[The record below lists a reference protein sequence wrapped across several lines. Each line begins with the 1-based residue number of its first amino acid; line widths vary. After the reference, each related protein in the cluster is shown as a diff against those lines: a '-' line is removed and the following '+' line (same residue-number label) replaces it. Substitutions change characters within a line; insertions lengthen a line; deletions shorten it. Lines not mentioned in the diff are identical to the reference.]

1 MSQSSRVAVISV
13 VVFIVGLGLVFF
25 QGERL
30 TSVLLEDK
38 LEINERFTS
47 LAHVLLYNPTISKG
61 IWCVT
66 SLKDPQMIS
75 KDIEYVFKHK
85 IKPSC
90 SLWIGK
96 GNEYNQEI
104 TEKQIFSVISEC
116 KGPVLIQIDESKTDR
131 DLSNFLEGIIDDS
144 SPVVRLDGKQVVAKG
159 INVIMYSY
167 LDESQLKE
175 RSTGAFIH
183 RAKSQVSSKWT
194 DRFVQRF
201 IEFVWIG
208 DESI

>member
-1 MSQSSRVAVISV
+1 MKWGVVLLVIA
-13 VVFIVGLGLVFF
+13 ILAGLVFF
-25 QGERL
+25 QRERL
-30 TSVLLEDK
+30 TGVLLDDK

-75 KDIEYVFKHK
+75 KEIEYVFKHK
-85 IKPSC
+85 INPSC

-116 KGPVLIQIDESKTDR
+116 KGPVLIQIDESKTNK

-167 LDESQLKE
+167 LDETQLKE
-175 RSTGAFIH
+175 RSTDVYIH
-183 RAKSQVSSKWT
+183 KAKSQVSSKWT

-208 DESI
+208 DENI